1 MWRPPP
7 KDPPEPKTF
16 VRVLVSEQFAAEDG
30 EGSSDEGV
38 MDLAPIPVVPPAQ
51 RSIRPV
57 REEVVPKVV
66 PHAIAPERDEGQGPS
81 GSWDRT
87 CMMRTDPTPRSQDED
102 EEVEPKDEMK
112 PPAADFISK
121 WIESKGRSAAVS
133 ASADGL
139 AAAVR
144 AAEDELEAQGI
155 IPPTREPERQQK
167 TYHPDIWAVAAT
179 LDKGQ
184 SGKGT
189 DKEKSLE
196 VKKKKKK
203 TKR

>member
-1 MWRPPP
+1 MRHSKLLDPLSAPKEQQSKSARIRRSVSTATSARPIS
-7 KDPPEPKTF
+7 K
-16 VRVLVSEQFAAEDG
+16 RQ
-30 EGSSDEGV
+30 
-38 MDLAPIPVVPPAQ
+38 
-51 RSIRPV
+51 
-57 REEVVPKVV
+57 
-66 PHAIAPERDEGQGPS
+66 GQGPS